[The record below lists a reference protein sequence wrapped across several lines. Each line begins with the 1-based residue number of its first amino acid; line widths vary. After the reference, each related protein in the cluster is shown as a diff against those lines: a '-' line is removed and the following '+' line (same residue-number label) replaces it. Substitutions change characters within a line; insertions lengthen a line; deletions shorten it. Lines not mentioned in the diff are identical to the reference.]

1 MVLVLYEDSL
11 VRGGKPTNYGPHLL
25 LAQCVADR
33 LAVARPRPHGY
44 LARDLIDR
52 GLACNPRR
60 GNTKLRDAVHANLEK
75 HTRGGKNVVA
85 VYDRDRID
93 EIVCVADPNCT
104 RAIVEALAPVGGS
117 DRLATVLL
125 DANLETVI
133 TTLRGCGMRA
143 DLPWDEALA
152 KRAGALGDRDRIM
165 QNAAVADQAIR
176 DRLLERMA
184 SFEYLVCKT
193 TAAVMASRWFWD
205 E

>member
-25 LAQCVADR
+25 LVQCVADR

-60 GNTKLRDAVHANLEK
+60 GNTKLRDAAHANLEK

-85 VYDRDRID
+85 VYDRDRIN
-93 EIVCVADPNCT
+93 EIVVVTDPSCT
-104 RAIVEALAPVGGS
+104 RAIVEALAPAGGS